1 MTKSRGQK
9 VATQLLHEI
18 GKGGDTT
25 KRGLIRR
32 LDPGQGADIPGG
44 RRVLSAS
51 DISIGLAYLR
61 SKGWAFKDDH
71 RERGAAGHN
80 WLLSDDGYFE
90 LRKAVETSK
99 PQGRP

>member
-18 GKGGDTT
+18 GQGGDTT

-32 LDPGQGADIPGG
+32 LDPHQGADIPEG

-51 DISIGLAYLR
+51 DVSVGLAYLR
-61 SKGWAFKDDH
+61 FKGWAFKDDH

-80 WLLSDDGYFE
+80 WLLTDDGYFE
-90 LRKAVETSK
+90 LRAAIEAT
-99 PQGRP
+99 QRPCCE